1 MRNFKQWLPAILL
14 IVLGGVTFGA
24 GGLALGGVVTGF
36 LMNSGKRGFLIS
48 GTVAAFFWLIAA
60 VIKTTGGQSPQLL
73 ALAGSLA
80 NLSGAKAWLL
90 VIVSSVI
97 AFFAGGLGGWL
108 GGSLRRVSGS
118 RA

>member
-1 MRNFKQWLPAILL
+1 MQNWKQWLFAVLL
-14 IVLGGVTFGA
+14 IAMGGMFFGA
-24 GGLALGGVVTGF
+24 IGLALAGAGTGA
-36 LMNSGKRGFLIS
+36 MANSNKRGFFR
-48 GTVAAFFWLIAA
+48 GGMIAA
-60 VIKTTGGQSPQLL
+60 LFWFAAAIYKIVGSQRPQLL

-108 GGSLRRVSGS
+108 GGSLRRASGS